1 MQNVAF
7 AVAHGPEALFA
18 IVAAGV
24 LPDHDRSF
32 EDSGAIVE
40 ADAASAQR
48 PGLFGFVPLELNLGR
63 VRLKRTS
70 RKPCPS
76 AGESNRSET
85 GP

>member
-7 AVAHGPEALFA
+7 AVAHGPKALLA
-18 IVAAGV
+18 IVAAGI

-40 ADAASAQR
+40 ANAASAQC
-48 PGLFGFVPLELNLGR
+48 LCVLGFVPLKLHLGS

-70 RKPCPS
+70 RKP
-76 AGESNRSET
+76 
-85 GP
+85 